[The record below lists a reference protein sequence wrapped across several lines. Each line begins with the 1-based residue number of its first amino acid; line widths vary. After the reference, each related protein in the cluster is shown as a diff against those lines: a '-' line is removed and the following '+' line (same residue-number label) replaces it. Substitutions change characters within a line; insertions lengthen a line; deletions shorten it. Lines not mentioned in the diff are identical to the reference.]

1 MQTMIQPIVLLVGL
15 LLQLAFGVRLAEDQL
30 EIITNGIIAIIL
42 AVTATIA
49 YFESKK
55 KKNKV

>member
-49 YFESKK
+49 
-55 KKNKV
+55 